1 MGRAKTLTALEFRRA
16 APADAEA
23 FVRLMSDEDVISELL
38 QTPYPSV
45 EGWRKRLESQVVDV
59 EGIHLVAV
67 HGSEVVASAGLHGH
81 PNLPRLRHSAMLGI
95 GVARAWQGRGVGSE
109 MMRRLLDLADNWLGL
124 LRIELSVYTDNAR
137 AIALY
142 RKHGF
147 EMEGTLRAFALR
159 RGLYV
164 DAHTMARLHPH
175 PPLLP
180 ASPARRRRASPPRR

>member
-38 QTPYPSV
+38 QTPYPGV
-45 EGWRKRLESQVVDV
+45 ESWRKRLESQAADV

-67 HGSEVVASAGLHGH
+67 HGSEVVASAGFHGH
-81 PNLPRLRHSAMLGI
+81 PNVPRLRHSAMLGI

-159 RGLYV
+159 QGRYADV
-164 DAHTMARLHPH
+164 YTMARLHPH

-180 ASPARRRRASPPRR
+180 APAAKRGRASPPRR